1 MPSRFDKRCFGTG
14 EFVSMQ
20 TLNRFDTTVAFPTV
34 HGIVY
39 TKCLHSNDFTLYRN
53 SFYQND
59 FVTKRLNSGFSEI
72 LELISK
78 PVQEEALLH
87 FISREDMFAVLPE
100 LGTANL

>member
-1 MPSRFDKRCFGTG
+1 MPRRFDKRCFGTG

-20 TLNRFDTTVAFPTV
+20 TLSRFDTTVAFPTV

-87 FISREDMFAVLPE
+87 FISREDMFAVPPE